1 MKKDFTEALTN
12 AVDNL
17 ARGHER
23 TARIVYDRHV
33 IDTGKRT
40 VTIEFTPER
49 KPTWA
54 NIKGMQDAAWGF
66 MTGRTA
72 ETVTTNGIGETSWL
86 DNGYWHIT
94 HSGVGALGIGRSIAP
109 RFEPKPGE
117 ECWMVCGDAG
127 FGVGNP
133 SLTKGPYHIRRTKW
147 SDDNAWCWLALKA
160 AAVFRTRDEAKAE
173 LFKRQGEK

>member
-17 ARGHER
+17 AHGHNR

-33 IDTGKRT
+33 IDTGERT
-40 VTIEFTPER
+40 VTIKFTPER

-72 ETVTTNGIGETSWL
+72 ETMTTNGIGETSWL

-94 HSGVGALGIGRSIAP
+94 DSGRDALSKPA

-117 ECWMVCGDAG
+117 ECWIVA
-127 FGVGNP
+127 
-133 SLTKGPYHIRRTKW
+133 LTASGRPCIVSDTW
-147 SDDNAWCWLALKA
+147 SDASPSSWEALADGR
-160 AAVFRTRDEAKAE
+160 VFRTRDAAKAE
-173 LFKRQGEK
+173 LFKRQGEN